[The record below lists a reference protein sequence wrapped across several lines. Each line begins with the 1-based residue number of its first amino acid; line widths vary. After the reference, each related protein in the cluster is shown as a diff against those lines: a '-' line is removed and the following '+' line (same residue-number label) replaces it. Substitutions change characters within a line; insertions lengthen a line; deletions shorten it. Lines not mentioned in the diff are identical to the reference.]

1 MRSAHLPL
9 AVGRPIKVKQK
20 DHPSTADLEEVQERY
35 IAELKRSV
43 PVLELSPSP
52 RLADLVTDASS
63 CSPAGSGRTTR
74 RCTPRAAP
82 RSSPSLRDARRR
94 RKSTYPRRCSRLVA
108 AVVPAHPFRAP
119 FTFCAPLLHTALLAC
134 SEQCPPSLALERLV
148 ARRAVLLRALA
159 ASREPESPESARPD
173 KHSCS
178 RPLRDAQRVVK
189 LRPCLA
195 AEDSSEAGRPAG
207 TGKPWSAGRLH

>member
-43 PVLELSPSP
+43 PILELSPLASQTSALTP
-52 RLADLVTDASS
+52 RRARPQDLGGLQGGVRQEPHQGAHHHRVTSAVVEKVPTLAAALASS
-63 CSPAGSGRTTR
+63 P
-74 RCTPRAAP
+74 P
-82 RSSPSLRDARRR
+82 L
-94 RKSTYPRRCSRLVA
+94 YPPILSEHL
-108 AVVPAHPFRAP
+108 